1 MGDVASGQ
9 PTTPMSRILL
19 LLAAL
24 AASAQAQTSVGP
36 LPPLPPLDAV
46 LGAVHGASPAL
57 RYADATVA
65 KNEAQLDRTRR
76 AWTDNLGVNVG
87 ATAGSYG
94 NALLDELSMGATVG
108 VSVRLSLYDVVGRR
122 HEARQAEAELA
133 QAVARRAEAD
143 EELDL
148 VVIALYRK
156 TELAYRLVG
165 VRSAGLESARTHRAM
180 AEAEFVQGDVA
191 VGELARVD
199 QIAAEATAAYET
211 ARTDYLTAYGQL
223 DRLAGGALAALT
235 AQVAGGP
242 DSAPIGG
249 ASAPGR

>member
-1 MGDVASGQ
+1 MH
-9 PTTPMSRILL
+9 RLL
-19 LLAAL
+19 LLFAL
-24 AASAQAQTSVGP
+24 ALPAAAPHAQADDA
-36 LPPLPPLDAV
+36 LPALPTLDTVLDAV
-46 LGAVHGASPAL
+46 HRQSPSV
-57 RYADATVA
+57 RYAAATVA
-65 KNEAQLDRTRR
+65 KNEAQLDRTRS

-87 ATAGSYG
+87 ATAGTYG
-94 NALLDELSMGATVG
+94 NDLVDQLSVGATVG
-108 VSVRLSLYDVVGRR
+108 VSVRLSLYDVLGRR

-133 QAVARRAEAD
+133 QSRARQAEAD

-148 VVIALYRK
+148 VVIALYRR

-165 VRSAGLESARTHRAM
+165 VRSGSMESARTHRAM

-199 QIAAEATAAYET
+199 QIAAEAQAAFET

-223 DRLAGGALAALT
+223 DRLCGGTLSALT
-235 AQVAGGP
+235 AQAA
-242 DSAPIGG
+242 APTAAPAAV

>member
-1 MGDVASGQ
+1 MPRLV
-9 PTTPMSRILL
+9 
-19 LLAAL
+19 LLALAL
-24 AASAQAQTSVGP
+24 ACAAPATAQSGS
-36 LPPLPPLDAV
+36 LPTLPPLDAV
-46 LGAVHGASPAL
+46 LSAAHRQSPAI

-65 KNEAQLDRTRR
+65 KNAAYLDRTRS
-76 AWTDNLGVNVG
+76 AWTDNFGINVG

-94 NALLDELSMGATVG
+94 NELVDQLAVGATVG
-108 VSVRLSLYDVVGRR
+108 VNVRVSLYDVLGRR
-122 HEARQAEAELA
+122 HEARQAEAQLA
-133 QAVARRAEAD
+133 QAEARRAEAD

-165 VRSAGLESARTHRAM
+165 VRSGGMESARTHRLM

-199 QIAAEATAAYET
+199 QIAAEAQAAYET

-223 DRLAGGALAALT
+223 DRLAGGALSTLT
-235 AQVAGGP
+235 ASLAET
-242 DSAPIGG
+242 DSP
-249 ASAPGR
+249 SAR